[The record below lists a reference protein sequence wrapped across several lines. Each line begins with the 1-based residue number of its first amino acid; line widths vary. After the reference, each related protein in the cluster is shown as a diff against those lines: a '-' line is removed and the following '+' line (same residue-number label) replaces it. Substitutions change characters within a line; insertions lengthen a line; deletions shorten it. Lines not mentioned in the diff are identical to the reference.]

1 MISQKDFN
9 KTITTYSKLE
19 NRGSFYPMF
28 LKMIKKGFKTEA
40 FLFILAT
47 WNFALFRFAIKDFN
61 INKFQKTVK
70 SLEPYF
76 KKFQNKKFSSIN
88 FDDYKKDINK
98 IFTTLYKIKGIQSTG
113 TSKIMHLAC
122 PNVFVM
128 WDSFIKKRYGFKRG
142 DAKDYLDFL
151 KVMQDEFKDIKWT
164 NKSITFAKAIDQYN
178 YCRFTQSELE
188 KNKTKVE

>member
-1 MISQKDFN
+1 MITQKEFN
-9 KTITTYSKLE
+9 KIINCYSKLE

-40 FLFILAT
+40 FLLILST
-47 WNFALFRFAIKDFN
+47 WNFAVFRYAIKEFE

-76 KKFQNKKFSSIN
+76 KKFQNKKFSNIN
-88 FDDYKKDINK
+88 FDDYRKEINK

-113 TSKIMHLAC
+113 ASKIMHLAC

-128 WDSFIKKRYGFKRG
+128 WDSFIKKHYGFKKG
-142 DAKDYLDFL
+142 DFTDYLNFL
-151 KVMQDEFKDIKWT
+151 KTMQKDFKDIKWS
-164 NKSITFAKAIDQYN
+164 KKDITFAKAIDQYN
-178 YCRFTQSELE
+178 YYRFTETLL
-188 KNKTKVE
+188 KNNK